1 MSEKTRLMPMALL
14 LLKAKCLILFPF
26 VGKVFL
32 RKGLGNIEETIGKI
46 KSQI

>member
-1 MSEKTRLMPMALL
+1 MPMALL
-14 LLKAKCLILFPF
+14 LLKAKYLILFPF

-32 RKGLGNIEETIGKI
+32 RKELGNIEETIGKI